1 MRSIGTVAAFAI
13 IFGVVGAPWTRAVAE
28 VTAAPPAQSQAPVQ
42 SQTKSAAK
50 SQYQNQRVCTK
61 TTATGTLISKK
72 TCKTQAQI
80 DAERKDALRML
91 HDQRRTG
98 GGAAGTAVISDF

>member
-1 MRSIGTVAAFAI
+1 MRSIGTVAALAI
-13 IFGVVGAPWTRAVAE
+13 IFGVVASPWTRAVAE
-28 VTAAPPAQSQAPVQ
+28 VTAAPPPAQ

-50 SQYQNQRVCTK
+50 SQYQSQPVCTK

-98 GGAAGTAVISDF
+98 GGSAGTAVISDF